1 VNKKK
6 EKKVMSLHFAIED
19 IRKFNVIMKL
29 KKELNETMTHW
40 QITPLATDT
49 SSHLILTV
57 LTLEVQ
63 ELGWCENLHSKCREW
78 SWQDIAHQ
86 DMVGSLQNNPPKK
99 RHF

>member
-63 ELGWCENLHSKCREW
+63 ELQEDSAWLYGSR
-78 SWQDIAHQ
+78 
-86 DMVGSLQNNPPKK
+86 VGLV
-99 RHF
+99 

>member
-6 EKKVMSLHFAIED
+6 KKKVMSLHFAIED

-63 ELGWCENLHSKCREW
+63 ELQEDSAWLYGSR
-78 SWQDIAHQ
+78 
-86 DMVGSLQNNPPKK
+86 VGLV
-99 RHF
+99 